1 MSDQIRTMNQAGYA
15 KHRGVSRKTVTGYK
29 QQGRLVIDADGRVD
43 VAASD
48 RILNERP
55 ENYRGGVTKG
65 NNTGVGKQ
73 RDDLQESVEA
83 TADRIINDGSFVL
96 LSKAEAEAKKENYL
110 ALLRQLEYD
119 RESGSVVAVADVA
132 QKVANEYALVRNR
145 LLSIPSRVAPRIA
158 VIKSPEEV
166 KAILE
171 SEISQALQELACD
184 ADQIKP

>member
-1 MSDQIRTMNQAGYA
+1 MAEELSIREFA
-15 KHRGVSRKTVTGYK
+15 KRDGCDEKVVRNKIKSGHLANLPNGKISSLLVGTPWRKSNA
-29 QQGRLVIDADGRVD
+29 DAADNMRTAQKAPIFVAYPSEPVD
-43 VAASD
+43 
-48 RILNERP
+48 
-55 ENYRGGVTKG
+55 
-65 NNTGVGKQ
+65 
-73 RDDLQESVEA
+73 EA
-83 TADRIINDGSFVL
+83 ADRIINDGSFVL